1 MFVTAAAS
9 HAGGSREGL
18 ESLRVAAWGER
29 IWFRTRE
36 SDERAAGGSGTKS
49 SVIHHRK
56 TVGNEVQCAVL
67 LCRTVGKGCRWMKNG
82 LAFFLSTIINPNSDQ
97 FLARNSI

>member
-1 MFVTAAAS
+1 VFVTAAAS

-18 ESLRVAAWGER
+18 VSLRVAAWGER

-49 SVIHHRK
+49 SEIITAKRLVTRCS
-56 TVGNEVQCAVL
+56 VQCCCAERL
-67 LCRTVGKGCRWMKNG
+67 EKGAG
-82 LAFFLSTIINPNSDQ
+82 G
-97 FLARNSI
+97 